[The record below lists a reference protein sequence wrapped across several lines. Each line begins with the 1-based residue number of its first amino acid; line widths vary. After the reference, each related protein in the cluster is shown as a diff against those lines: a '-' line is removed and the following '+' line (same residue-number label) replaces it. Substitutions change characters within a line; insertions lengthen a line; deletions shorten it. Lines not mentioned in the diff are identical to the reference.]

1 MAEAGCI
8 SSADR
13 QSPVDASNSISSD
26 QHHNIADNRSNP
38 VNIFKFVRDN
48 HDDPAVK
55 VEVILKCVHVLHV
68 THHFHQHFIPKLK
81 DHILFRLRELDISYC
96 DHTFTDEERNTVII
110 PNNTI
115 YSLQTMQVHYITY
128 DLRREYDTVNPRT
141 HADVMVLSGET
152 KPSHPY
158 WYARVLGIYQVETWL
173 TNANVRQPVKQ
184 HLDVLWV
191 RWLAPPQNYQCG
203 LNQARLPKV
212 AFVEESDSDAF
223 GFLDPSQVIRG
234 AHLIPAFAS
243 ERGTSALRYGK
254 SLARPG
260 EELDD
265 WEEHY
270 VGM

>member
-1 MAEAGCI
+1 VAEAGCV

-13 QSPVDASNSISSD
+13 QSPVDASTSFSSD
-26 QHHNIADNRSNP
+26 QHHNIADNRRNP
-38 VNIFKFVRDN
+38 VNIFTFVRDN

-55 VEVILKCVHVLHV
+55 VEVLLKCVHFLHV
-68 THHFHQHFIPKLK
+68 AHNFHQHFIPKLK
-81 DHILFRLRELDISYC
+81 DHILFRLRKLDISYC
-96 DHTFTDEERNTVII
+96 DHTFTNEERNTVII
-110 PNNTI
+110 PNHTI

-128 DLRREYDTVNPRT
+128 DLRHEYDTVNPRT

-152 KPSHPY
+152 KPTHPY
-158 WYARVLGIYQVETWL
+158 WYARVLGIYQVEAWL
-173 TNANVRQPVKQ
+173 ANANVRQPVKQ
-184 HLDVLWV
+184 HLDILWV
-191 RWLAPPQNYQCG
+191 RWLAPPQNYQSG